1 MSFRASLE
9 PSRSPG
15 PGLPWAVPARP
26 WAAWPFQESL
36 GFSLRGCQFSL
47 MRCEVKVRIATQNE
61 SGFRKRQPG
70 KSWLALLCSPSLF
83 FVMIVIGR
91 EAHFCK
97 CLVSKPFKTESM
109 SQLLFFKYITFFQ
122 IFQMYRNGFVKD
134 LYWLHE
140 WSESLKFTLKCV
152 AGGSRKWLFQLQNTT
167 LVTTKN

>member
-47 MRCEVKVRIATQNE
+47 MRREVKVRIATQNE
-61 SGFRKRQPG
+61 AGFRKPQPG

-109 SQLLFFKYITFFQ
+109 SQLLFFKYITFFSNISDVSQ
-122 IFQMYRNGFVKD
+122 
-134 LYWLHE
+134 WLCQRVVLATRMVRK
-140 WSESLKFTLKCV
+140 LKIHFKVCC
-152 AGGSRKWLFQLQNTT
+152 RWF
-167 LVTTKN
+167 